1 MASGKHLIN
10 STHIVSRCIKFANAN
25 RKVRRV
31 NMERW
36 TPTNLRDPV
45 PTPPLGPAA
54 KIQPL
59 GSMEDTTWHSGTNSV
74 IDLGWRGW
82 GKYSDTLWRY
92 ELQISS
98 DIHGIPWISI
108 VWLQSDTFCTL
119 GHVPRHAPFPPEAF
133 VARCGFHLAG
143 VRARHEMPYAEVPKR
158 ATRQRSAG

>member
-1 MASGKHLIN
+1 MSYISLMASGKHLIN

-59 GSMEDTTWHSGTNSV
+59 GSMEDTTWHSGNKLCDRFGMTGMGQVLTHYDAMN
-74 IDLGWRGW
+74 
-82 GKYSDTLWRY
+82 YRY
-92 ELQISS
+92 HQISMEF
-98 DIHGIPWISI
+98 HGYLSFGYSLIPSAP
-108 VWLQSDTFCTL
+108 LAMS
-119 GHVPRHAPFPPEAF
+119 HAMPHSLLKRSSQDVAF
-133 VARCGFHLAG
+133 
-143 VRARHEMPYAEVPKR
+143 
-158 ATRQRSAG
+158 T